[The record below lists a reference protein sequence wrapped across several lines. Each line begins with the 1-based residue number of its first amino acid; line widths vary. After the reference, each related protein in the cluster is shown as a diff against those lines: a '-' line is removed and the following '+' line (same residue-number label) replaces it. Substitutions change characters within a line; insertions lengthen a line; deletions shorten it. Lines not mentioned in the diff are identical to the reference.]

1 MPATRVE
8 ASRIVTIGSL
18 IAAGVAALCY
28 LVYSV
33 RAVEPVDFLVYRYAA
48 QAFAAGS
55 NIYESNLVGPLI
67 VDEGMPFTYTPFAVI
82 FLWPTVLFDWWTA
95 YLLWS
100 ALCIAAV
107 VWTVAKF
114 TPARVPKRP
123 LVMAALVLAVS
134 VTPIVSAHIS
144 FGQVNL
150 VLMVLVLLDVT
161 RRGDSRFGR
170 WFPRGLLIGVAAA
183 IKLTPALFIVYFV
196 VTKQW
201 RLAIWS
207 SIGFAAATAVAA
219 MVDPAVSWTFWSDV
233 VWNLSDRV
241 DLSGQAIASAG
252 NSSLQGGL
260 AALGTWTASL
270 AMPLTVLCA
279 AVALWVARD
288 VYRVGRAVDAA
299 LVIGLSAP
307 ILSPISWIHHW
318 VYLVPAAVTVLFRLR
333 SPLQFGAAAVGLAVV
348 YCGPSMGQQFIETS
362 PLLLPLGLVLRE
374 GFLIVTLVLILAL
387 WRLPTTAPEWMTGRD
402 SEDGADDGSEDDKA
416 PDSAG
421 NQGPSCIEAGF
432 RTRSSGD
439 R

>member
-1 MPATRVE
+1 
-8 ASRIVTIGSL
+8 
-18 IAAGVAALCY
+18 
-28 LVYSV
+28 
-33 RAVEPVDFLVYRYAA
+33 
-48 QAFAAGS
+48 
-55 NIYESNLVGPLI
+55 
-67 VDEGMPFTYTPFAVI
+67 
-82 FLWPTVLFDWWTA
+82 
-95 YLLWS
+95 
-100 ALCIAAV
+100 
-107 VWTVAKF
+107 
-114 TPARVPKRP
+114 
-123 LVMAALVLAVS
+123 
-134 VTPIVSAHIS
+134 
-144 FGQVNL
+144 

-161 RRGDSRFGR
+161 RSEHSRFGR
-170 WFPRGLLIGVAAA
+170 WFPRGLLIGIAAA

-207 SIGFAAATAVAA
+207 SIGFAAASAVAA
-219 MVDPAVSWTFWSDV
+219 VVDPAVSWTFWSDV

-270 AMPLTVLCA
+270 TMPLTVLCA
-279 AVALWVARD
+279 AVALWIARD

-333 SPLQFGAAAVGLAVV
+333 SPLQFGSAALGLAIV

-362 PLLLPLGLVLRE
+362 PLLLPVGLVLRE
-374 GFLIVTLVLILAL
+374 GFLIVTLALIFAL
-387 WRLPTTAPEWMTGRD
+387 WRLPTTAPAWVSGRET
-402 SEDGADDGSEDDKA
+402 EDGSDDDKA

>member
-1 MPATRVE
+1 
-8 ASRIVTIGSL
+8 
-18 IAAGVAALCY
+18 
-28 LVYSV
+28 
-33 RAVEPVDFLVYRYAA
+33 
-48 QAFAAGS
+48 
-55 NIYESNLVGPLI
+55 
-67 VDEGMPFTYTPFAVI
+67 
-82 FLWPTVLFDWWTA
+82 
-95 YLLWS
+95 
-100 ALCIAAV
+100 
-107 VWTVAKF
+107 
-114 TPARVPKRP
+114 
-123 LVMAALVLAVS
+123 
-134 VTPIVSAHIS
+134 
-144 FGQVNL
+144 
-150 VLMVLVLLDVT
+150 MVLVLLDVT

-288 VYRVGRAVDAA
+288 VYRVGRGVDAA

-387 WRLPTTAPEWMTGRD
+387 WRLPTTAPEWVTGRD

>member
-1 MPATRVE
+1 
-8 ASRIVTIGSL
+8 
-18 IAAGVAALCY
+18 
-28 LVYSV
+28 
-33 RAVEPVDFLVYRYAA
+33 
-48 QAFAAGS
+48 
-55 NIYESNLVGPLI
+55 
-67 VDEGMPFTYTPFAVI
+67 
-82 FLWPTVLFDWWTA
+82 
-95 YLLWS
+95 
-100 ALCIAAV
+100 
-107 VWTVAKF
+107 
-114 TPARVPKRP
+114 
-123 LVMAALVLAVS
+123 MAALVLAVS

-161 RRGDSRFGR
+161 RREDSRFGR

-219 MVDPAVSWTFWSDV
+219 VVDPAVSWTFWSDV

-260 AALGTWTASL
+260 AALGPWTASL
-270 AMPLTVLCA
+270 AMPSTVLCA
-279 AVALWVARD
+279 GVALWIARD

-333 SPLQFGAAAVGLAVV
+333 SPLQFGAAALGLAIV

-362 PLLLPLGLVLRE
+362 PLLLPFGLVLRE
-374 GFLIVTLVLILAL
+374 GFLIVTLALILAL
-387 WRLPTTAPEWMTGRD
+387 WRLPTTAPAWVSRRD
-402 SEDGADDGSEDDKA
+402 SEDDSGDDSGDSEHDKA

>member
-1 MPATRVE
+1 M
-8 ASRIVTIGSL
+8 
-18 IAAGVAALCY
+18 
-28 LVYSV
+28 
-33 RAVEPVDFLVYRYAA
+33 
-48 QAFAAGS
+48 
-55 NIYESNLVGPLI
+55 
-67 VDEGMPFTYTPFAVI
+67 
-82 FLWPTVLFDWWTA
+82 
-95 YLLWS
+95 
-100 ALCIAAV
+100 
-107 VWTVAKF
+107 
-114 TPARVPKRP
+114 
-123 LVMAALVLAVS
+123 
-134 VTPIVSAHIS
+134 HIS

-161 RRGDSRFGR
+161 RSEHSRFGR
-170 WFPRGLLIGVAAA
+170 WFPRGLLIGIAAA
-183 IKLTPALFIVYFV
+183 IKLTPALFVAYFV

-219 MVDPAVSWTFWSDV
+219 VVDPAVSWTFWSDV

-270 AMPLTVLCA
+270 TMPLTVLCA
-279 AVALWVARD
+279 AVALWIARD

-333 SPLQFGAAAVGLAVV
+333 SPLQFGSAALGLAIV

-362 PLLLPLGLVLRE
+362 PLLLPVGLVLRE
-374 GFLIVTLVLILAL
+374 GFLIVTLVLIFAL
-387 WRLPTTAPEWMTGRD
+387 WRLPTTAPAWVSGRD
-402 SEDGADDGSEDDKA
+402 SEDGSDDDKA